1 MGREEWVEIPF
12 IPPRAET
19 ESVNSYVFSTVA
31 SQVGFS
37 TILEL
42 RFQKVKIRISLSNCW
57 T

>member
-1 MGREEWVEIPF
+1 MGRDSVY
-12 IPPRAET
+12 PPRAET

>member
-1 MGREEWVEIPF
+1 MGRDSVYY
-12 IPPRAET
+12 PRAGSVAG
-19 ESVNSYVFSTVA
+19 SVNSYVFSTVA

>member
-1 MGREEWVEIPF
+1 MGRDSVYP
-12 IPPRAET
+12 PPRAET

-42 RFQKVKIRISLSNCW
+42 RFQKVKIRISLSNYW